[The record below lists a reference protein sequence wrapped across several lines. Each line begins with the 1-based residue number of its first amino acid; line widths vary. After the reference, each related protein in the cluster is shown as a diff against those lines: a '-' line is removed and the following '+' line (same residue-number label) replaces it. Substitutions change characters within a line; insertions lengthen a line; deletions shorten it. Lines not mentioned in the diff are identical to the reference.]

1 LDGAQHARLAALV
14 KKKRRRNRVLRRN
27 AGQGRGFLL
36 VGRRNSRRKFIPQS
50 GELLVT
56 PSNLPRMKRPLFL
69 SAAVFCMATS
79 LIAQTPDAP
88 PVDARQLLELLKQLR
103 DQNESGIKS
112 RRSTAYQQVA
122 AAAASPERAVQLW
135 KDAVRA
141 VQFEGAVHE
150 GAQLRDWKESDGEAL
165 NDRLCAN
172 AVRLHLNWMAISL
185 QHSAGAEVKTLLPK
199 IVEHVNSVQA
209 AHDAAEQFAEN
220 LQKAKDRAPSSP
232 GARKNV
238 QEDSQVKRVH
248 DQIMRMSISSSPV
261 ARWMQLGEM
270 FGERKKGDGGWE
282 LGAGNVDGIYNSV
295 ILPEYRAS
303 KDPRLIEYWDM
314 VLRREADRVAKRKL
328 DVESRDWNTLK
339 KPSILWNR
347 AQDVLA
353 LGQRNRAIGEMFNVI
368 KSNPQHP
375 EAKQWI
381 AQLET
386 VLVPPAVP
394 AAAPAT
400 PAAAPGTPAVPAVPA
415 PAPIPSATTP
425 GAVPTAGGTAPIA
438 R

>member
-1 LDGAQHARLAALV
+1 
-14 KKKRRRNRVLRRN
+14 
-27 AGQGRGFLL
+27 
-36 VGRRNSRRKFIPQS
+36 
-50 GELLVT
+50 
-56 PSNLPRMKRPLFL
+56 
-69 SAAVFCMATS
+69 
-79 LIAQTPDAP
+79 
-88 PVDARQLLELLKQLR
+88 
-103 DQNESGIKS
+103 
-112 RRSTAYQQVA
+112 
-122 AAAASPERAVQLW
+122 
-135 KDAVRA
+135 
-141 VQFEGAVHE
+141 
-150 GAQLRDWKESDGEAL
+150 
-165 NDRLCAN
+165 
-172 AVRLHLNWMAISL
+172 
-185 QHSAGAEVKTLLPK
+185 
-199 IVEHVNSVQA
+199 
-209 AHDAAEQFAEN
+209 
-220 LQKAKDRAPSSP
+220 
-232 GARKNV
+232 V

-339 KPSILWNR
+339 KPSILWSR

-375 EAKQWI
+375 DAKDWI
-381 AQLET
+381 AQLEV
-386 VLVPPAVP
+386 VLVPPALP
-394 AAAPAT
+394 AGDSAAPA
-400 PAAAPGTPAVPAVPA
+400 PVPASPGQPTVPA
-415 PAPIPSATTP
+415 PVRAPSPPLPPVAPAGAGAIP
-425 GAVPTAGGTAPIA
+425 IL